1 MKKYRIG
8 IVGATGAVGQEIINL
23 LEKRNF
29 PASEVRL
36 LASARSAGRE
46 INIQGTKSKVLETTP
61 DSFNDLEIAIFSAG
75 SDNSIKYAP
84 EAVKRGCVAIDNSSA
99 FRMEENVPLIIPE
112 INGDALD
119 NHQGIIANPNCS
131 SAVALMALY
140 PLHKRFGLKRFL
152 ASTYQAVSG
161 AGALG
166 PICLDR
172 EISERNGIV
181 FEGNSHDSAFAH
193 PIAYNL
199 IPHIDEF
206 RDDGYT
212 KEELKM
218 RNESRKILDL
228 SDLEVSCTC
237 VRVPVYRAHSICI
250 NAEFRH
256 TVNIPDARQVLST
269 FEGLD
274 FVDEP
279 KNKIY
284 PMPINCSE
292 KENCQVGRLR
302 LDHALSNGL
311 AFWVVGDQLW
321 KGAALNAI
329 QIAEHLIQK
338 RSVRFIN

>member
-8 IVGATGAVGQEIINL
+8 IVGATGAVGQEIIKL
-23 LEKRNF
+23 LEKRDF

-36 LASARSAGRE
+36 LASERSAGRE
-46 INIQGTKSKVLETTP
+46 MNVLGNSTKVIEATP
-61 DSFNDLEIAIFSAG
+61 AAFEDLEIAIFSAG
-75 SDNSIKYAP
+75 SENSLILIP
-84 EAVKRGCVAIDNSSA
+84 EAVKKGCVAIDNSSA
-99 FRMEENVPLIIPE
+99 FRMKESVPLVIPE
-112 INGDALD
+112 INGCDLD
-119 NHQGIIANPNCS
+119 KHQGIIANPNCS
-131 SAVALMALY
+131 SAVALMALF
-140 PLHKRFGLKRFL
+140 PLHQRFGLKRFI

-161 AGALG
+161 AGAMG

-172 EISERNGIV
+172 EISEKT
-181 FEGNSHDSAFAH
+181 EGHPSETHSESVFAH

-199 IPHIDEF
+199 IPHIDDF

-218 RNESRKILDL
+218 RNESVKILGLKDL
-228 SDLEVSCTC
+228 KVSCTC

-250 NAEFRH
+250 SAEFKQN
-256 TVNIPDARQVLST
+256 VNVPDARQALQS
-269 FEGLD
+269 FDGLD
-274 FVDEP
+274 FVDDP
-279 KNKIY
+279 QNKVY

-329 QIAEHLIQK
+329 QIAESLIQRK
-338 RSVRFIN
+338 SVRFIN